1 MNKINNLA
9 NNIDALLDQYFND
22 LSGETS
28 QDLYEMVIK
37 SIERPLLL
45 YVMNFS
51 EGNQS
56 KASEIL
62 GLNRNTLRKKLKL
75 HNIDT

>member
-56 KASEIL
+56 KASLIL

>member
-51 EGNQS
+51 EGNKS
-56 KASEIL
+56 KASQIL

>member
-22 LSGETS
+22 LSGESS

-56 KASEIL
+56 KASQIL

>member
-1 MNKINNLA
+1 MIKNNLA
-9 NNIDALLDQYFND
+9 NNIDALLDQYFKD

-28 QDLYEMVIK
+28 KDLYGIVIK
-37 SIERPLLL
+37 SIEKPLLL
-45 YVMNFS
+45 YVMNHA

-56 KASEIL
+56 KASQIL

-75 HNIDT
+75 HNIET

>member
-56 KASEIL
+56 KASQIL

>member
-9 NNIDALLDQYFND
+9 NNIDELLDQYFND

-56 KASEIL
+56 KASQIL

>member
-9 NNIDALLDQYFND
+9 NNIDALFDQYFND

-56 KASEIL
+56 KASQIL